1 MTLWS
6 AAEESDWPSRWPKT
20 ASTGTQIAPPQASWR
35 WTSLNCWETVN
46 MRWGRQVSNPGN
58 IWQLIG
64 EGRIIS
70 LCLFASF
77 GSNSAGQHVCVS
89 RGRKGQLPG
98 SSQWSRW
105 QKEKKKKQVTVY
117 IKISKPVISIQ
128 AHWLLFTLPLT
139 LIPPKWR
146 DLSVWFNNI
155 LVL

>member
-46 MRWGRQVSNPGN
+46 MRWGRQVSNHGK

-70 LCLFASF
+70 LCLFASL
-77 GSNSAGQHVCVS
+77 GSNSAGQHVCVE
-89 RGRKGQLPG
+89 REEKHGDG
-98 SSQWSRW
+98 SKSETTARVQSVIVLTKR
-105 QKEKKKKQVTVY
+105 KKKSNCLFENKQACHFNSSPLAPFHSASHTHP
-117 IKISKPVISIQ
+117 SKV
-128 AHWLLFTLPLT
+128 A
-139 LIPPKWR
+139 R
-146 DLSVWFNNI
+146 SVC
-155 LVL
+155 VV